1 MHMSSRF
8 AFTTFLLSRARALCR
23 HTTCPFGR
31 GLLSLPH
38 RHRPRFANTKLQQGS
53 LAASPAHWMGPRRRH
68 PRPDGGTWPMGRK
81 TQKGGRTPSQM
92 ALGRARRTRGD
103 GCGSRRDARHRPCCR
118 TRPRVRQLAGSKLRE
133 ARNWA
138 TPTPKGSQCM
148 HACTHACTH
157 STVQYSTLQYSTV
170 RPCL

>member
-1 MHMSSRF
+1 MSSRF
-8 AFTTFLLSRARALCR
+8 AFTAHSIVARARVVPAHDLPLWQRITLASHTVTAHDLQIQSCSRAPSPLRPLTGWALDDD
-23 HTTCPFGR
+23 TLAQMAAR
-31 GLLSLPH
+31 GPW
-38 RHRPRFANTKLQQGS
+38 
-53 LAASPAHWMGPRRRH
+53 AAK
-68 PRPDGGTWPMGRK
+68 RK
-81 TQKGGRTPSQM
+81 RGGRTPSQM

-157 STVQYSTLQYSTV
+157 STGQYSTLQYSTV